1 MAESFEC
8 HVVNGKLSEKQK
20 KRFYMKMKNVVVNVE
35 VWAEGEEGGFD
46 CEGGGVF
53 ISPQGHVLTLSHML
67 QDIEGNPISRL
78 QVKINKGN
86 TYAASLYSFHPNLGL
101 AILQIDPIPET
112 GFPYAQICTDELKIG
127 EEIYPI
133 GHPAFLDFSFPVGHI
148 SFPCRAHGELT
159 QSLRQYLVQLKKR
172 NGRESEEDE
181 SEEDE
186 SEEGESDKDESDKG
200 ELDASARH
208 ILYVDDL
215 SCFRRLSSSVYFVM
229 VNNVHGDGRGGAS
242 GMPLFNCRGQIIGI
256 YYLAVND
263 QCFGIHAKTLHSCV
277 SDNNLI

>member
-1 MAESFEC
+1 M
-8 HVVNGKLSEKQK
+8 
-20 KRFYMKMKNVVVNVE
+20 
-35 VWAEGEEGGFD
+35 
-46 CEGGGVF
+46 
-53 ISPQGHVLTLSHML
+53 
-67 QDIEGNPISRL
+67 
-78 QVKINKGN
+78 
-86 TYAASLYSFHPNLGL
+86 
-101 AILQIDPIPET
+101 
-112 GFPYAQICTDELKIG
+112 
-127 EEIYPI
+127 
-133 GHPAFLDFSFPVGHI
+133 
-148 SFPCRAHGELT
+148 
-159 QSLRQYLVQLKKR
+159 VQLKKR